1 MVKYEYKNHQLYYS
15 VCIFETFFSFSG
27 KIRFFIIFAFSLFPI
42 CFLYSFF
49 PSVLQVKLTASSR
62 AWGIDFLQNVDFL
75 MLYMGWEF
83 MQFLVNISPH
93 IAASHLNHLYTN
105 RTIFKNLIMAGLLL
119 STLNVEAYTLDSL
132 MLFLLCIT
140 YYLHLV
146 IQILNSN
153 PHYYTNVSYVTD
165 ISS

>member
-1 MVKYEYKNHQLYYS
+1 MTE
-15 VCIFETFFSFSG
+15 
-27 KIRFFIIFAFSLFPI
+27 
-42 CFLYSFF
+42 
-49 PSVLQVKLTASSR
+49 
-62 AWGIDFLQNVDFL
+62 
-75 MLYMGWEF
+75 
-83 MQFLVNISPH
+83 
-93 IAASHLNHLYTN
+93 
-105 RTIFKNLIMAGLLL
+105 LLL

-165 ISS
+165 TSRCR